1 MIAITRADLAKP
13 DHARAL
19 VRLLDCYAQSP
30 SGGGTGLPE
39 RVKHDLVPA
48 LRDRHGVHVF
58 LAFHDARAAGLLISM
73 EGFSTF
79 ACKPLLNIHDLVVV
93 PEYRGRGIAARL
105 LAACEQLAIEQD
117 CCKLTLEVLE
127 GNATAQRVYTRF
139 GFRPY
144 ELDPAMGKSMFWEKK
159 L

>member
-1 MIAITRADLAKP
+1 MIAITRADLSKP

-19 VRLLDCYAQSP
+19 VRLLDGYARSP
-30 SGGGTGLPE
+30 SGGGTGLTE
-39 RVKHDLVPA
+39 QVKHDLVPA

-58 LAFHDARAAGLLISM
+58 LAFDDACDAGLLISM

-79 ACKPLLNIHDLVVV
+79 ACKPLLNIHDLVVA

-105 LAACEQLAIEQD
+105 LTACEQLAIAQD

-127 GNATAQRVYTRF
+127 GNATAR
-139 GFRPY
+139 
-144 ELDPAMGKSMFWEKK
+144 
-159 L
+159 